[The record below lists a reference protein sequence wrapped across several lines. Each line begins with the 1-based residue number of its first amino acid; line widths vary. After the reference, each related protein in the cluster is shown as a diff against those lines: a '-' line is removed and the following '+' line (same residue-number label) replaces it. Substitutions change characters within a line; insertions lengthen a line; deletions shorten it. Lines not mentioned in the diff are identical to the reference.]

1 MTADT
6 SIEIVTD
13 CSTLP
18 AVSSPWMLGMAGV
31 LLYDGTEVT
40 DGVVVNADN
49 QGLTS
54 VNEDE
59 LSPPTR
65 FCCRDVYADR
75 IAERVEQLA
84 LSRMKQ
90 SQMELWSVRQQ
101 RLWANDVSG
110 RLRSILSAVL
120 SLSADV
126 IHLDDDSL
134 EGSESYLRA
143 ARTPAKFRKYVR
155 VV

>member
-13 CSTLP
+13 CITLS
-18 AVSSPWMLGMAGV
+18 AVLSLWMLGMVGV

-40 DGVVVNADN
+40 DGVVVDADK

-59 LSPPTR
+59 LSPRTR
-65 FCCRDVYADR
+65 FCCRAVYADR
-75 IAERVEQLA
+75 IAERVEQLV

-90 SQMELWSVRQQ
+90 SQMELWSVR
-101 RLWANDVSG
+101 
-110 RLRSILSAVL
+110 
-120 SLSADV
+120 
-126 IHLDDDSL
+126 
-134 EGSESYLRA
+134 
-143 ARTPAKFRKYVR
+143 
-155 VV
+155 